1 MYSIPRVKIS
11 VARASH
17 LGIPSGWKADPGFK
31 GQTGTIEDPDDETD
45 AVGVDLE
52 QLGRDQ
58 IAQLISAKFLCVS
71 PVNPTGNTVYKLR
84 THRVIHAARSV

>member
-31 GQTGTIEDPDDETD
+31 GQTGTIEDPDGASMECRRRQEPVRGRVLLPCPDR
-45 AVGVDLE
+45 GRLE
-52 QLGRDQ
+52 
-58 IAQLISAKFLCVS
+58 AQRCSLRRRFLDWH
-71 PVNPTGNTVYKLR
+71 PNG
-84 THRVIHAARSV
+84 